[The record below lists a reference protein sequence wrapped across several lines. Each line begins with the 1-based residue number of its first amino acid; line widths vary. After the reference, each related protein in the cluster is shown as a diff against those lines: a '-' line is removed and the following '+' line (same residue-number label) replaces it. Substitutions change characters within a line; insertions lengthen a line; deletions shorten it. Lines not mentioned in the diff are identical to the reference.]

1 MHKFLTLLTSF
12 FIVLS
17 AYSQSTCDYTIDKT
31 NVSCYG
37 GNNGAIVLDFSG
49 WDCGGSTQCA
59 PQENLP
65 TNYCSSCIEVSG
77 GDITVNSG
85 QKYCIKSG
93 SYNNVTLNL
102 GGEAVICET
111 GVSISNLNFAGGQ
124 LTVNADITFNQIS
137 INSNATVIKNYKKFT
152 VNNGFTF
159 KGSFYN
165 YGTLNVMQ
173 NFNVNEGTH
182 YIENKG
188 IINFSTT
195 FNNHFET
202 VNYGIF
208 NQLGGDFHNNSLGKF
223 TNYCTLNVTSPN
235 SNYFIN
241 DTEFLN
247 YGTVAVT
254 HGSRFNGNSKLY
266 SYKSSSF
273 STSSIVNLDGQ
284 VLAIIQ
290 AVVN

>member
-1 MHKFLTLLTSF
+1 
-12 FIVLS
+12 
-17 AYSQSTCDYTIDKT
+17 
-31 NVSCYG
+31 
-37 GNNGAIVLDFSG
+37 
-49 WDCGGSTQCA
+49 
-59 PQENLP
+59 
-65 TNYCSSCIEVSG
+65 
-77 GDITVNSG
+77 
-85 QKYCIKSG
+85 
-93 SYNNVTLNL
+93 
-102 GGEAVICET
+102 
-111 GVSISNLNFAGGQ
+111 
-124 LTVNADITFNQIS
+124 
-137 INSNATVIKNYKKFT
+137 
-152 VNNGFTF
+152 
-159 KGSFYN
+159 
-165 YGTLNVMQ
+165 MQ

-284 VLAIIQ
+284 VLGDNSGCSQLTLTGAGTSRNSSAALTGQLYVCGYNLTQ
-290 AVVN
+290 APAGVVGAGVTNSCNCASSGSGVNITWQGISDTDNNLADLSAGTYYFSASCGSCNVADIPVSKLLNRLFYQRQYQLTMNLKKMLVMEVLLLTFQEEHHLIPFYGLMETKM